1 MGRQF
6 FKNVDFSVT
15 YPLKGVQVTFGDSFL
30 QDSVRCLSVLD
41 LVILFYLFIFFLG
54 REAQKVREWGVNSL
68 KTSIF
73 PLPTPLRGCRSLLE
87 IVFLQDSVR
96 CLSVLDLVIL
106 FFVYFFPWP
115 QSSKGQRMGRQF
127 FKNVDFSV
135 TYPLKGVQVTFG
147 DSFFVGQ
154 CEVFVCLGFGHFI
167 LFVYFFLGREAQK
180 VREWGVNSLK
190 TSIFPLPTPLRGCR
204 SLLEIV
210 FCRTV

>member
-1 MGRQF
+1 MRRQF
-6 FKNVDFSVT
+6 FKNVDFYVT

-41 LVILFYLFIFFLG
+41 FVILFYLSIFFLG
-54 REAQKVREWGVNSL
+54 REAQKVVEWGINSL

-73 PLPTPLRGCRSLLE
+73 PLPTPLRGFRSLLE

-106 FFVYFFPWP
+106 FYL
-115 QSSKGQRMGRQF
+115 S
-127 FKNVDFSV
+127 
-135 TYPLKGVQVTFG
+135 
-147 DSFFVGQ
+147 
-154 CEVFVCLGFGHFI
+154 I
-167 LFVYFFLGREAQK
+167 FFLGREAQK
-180 VREWGVNSLK
+180 VVEWGINSLK

-204 SLLEIV
+204 SLLEIF